1 MDASAAHGGGVDA
14 ARAESAARGGFEA
27 QGTADTPHDTPY
39 PPLRR
44 LLADP
49 QLHMEVADV
58 ALAREHGDRKLRPDG
73 DPLGGLIGTVLS
85 QNTSD
90 LNSGRAYTSLR
101 LRFPTWEAVRAAP
114 REAVADAIRS
124 GGLAEIKSFRIQG
137 ILDDLVARYGSLD
150 LSAIAALPIPEARA
164 ALTTLHGVGPKTAS
178 CVLLFNLGRPAFP
191 VDTHVHRL
199 ARRIGFA
206 SPKANPV
213 AVQDQVEAHL
223 PAGRRYRFHVN
234 LIRHGRTICKAQR
247 PRCLECP
254 IRPICRFGMNVE
266 SIAL

>member
-1 MDASAAHGGGVDA
+1 MRTGVA
-14 ARAESAARGGFEA
+14 GERFGI
-27 QGTADTPHDTPY
+27 ADGAPEETPHGCGY
-39 PPLRR
+39 PPLRH

-49 QLHMEVADV
+49 PLHIEVADR
-58 ALAREHGDRKLRPDG
+58 ALAREYGDRAARPDG
-73 DPLGGLIGTVLS
+73 DLLGGLIGTVLS

-101 LRFPTWEAVRAAP
+101 LRFPTWEGVRTAP

-124 GGLAEIKSFRIQG
+124 GGLAEIKSARIQG

-150 LSAIAALPIPEARA
+150 LSAIAALPIPAARA
-164 ALTTLHGVGPKTAS
+164 ALTSLHGVGPKTAS

-206 SPKANPV
+206 PPKASPV
-213 AVQDQVEAHL
+213 AVQDLVEAHL
-223 PAGRRYRFHVN
+223 PAEHRYRFHVN

-254 IRPICRFGMNVE
+254 IRPFCRFGMHTE
-266 SIAL
+266 